1 VATKDT
7 PTKEARTPA
16 PAATRAP
23 APGQGPAQTEA
34 PGGLVSAW
42 KSYVGG
48 LLGKGKGKGGKDAP
62 APAPEVQSQ
71 GAQKSGVAPQGV
83 APAEATVPV
92 PDAPTPVVSAWT
104 PEDEQALA
112 TGKATFGVIGAHQ
125 AGRVKPAAEKLPP
138 AELALW
144 RKTVDGLAGTLNRVF
159 VYKALAANHSVAEC
173 VAFAACVA
181 DKDDKWLMT
190 NCTGG
195 DSMMEGSGTR
205 QAYSHTCGVT
215 TVQTL
220 RAEYDPVYALKLH
233 TENPQLNSVD
243 NADPTKINPKAAAEQ
258 KSMHETQYQGD
269 HGAHTGVSASR
280 KDIAKGSGRWVD
292 DWLNS
297 LTATTGLKYKTKK
310 DPSTAEAITTLT
322 DKVGGGMMTPVVIG
336 NGKGSYTH
344 YNLVMHTRTQDEPA
358 PTPAEQPPAPPKARP
373 MVRQGSQGDAV
384 RELQTLLNERGEA
397 LAVDGI
403 FGPLTR
409 GAVVRFQTAQA
420 LSPDG
425 IVGPLTWGKLDEK
438 KAAPPAPPKTVRSF
452 QFHDP
457 WDGVTKWVS
466 ESKINKGLIDIAGSN
481 EITAL
486 EVPSAA

>member
-1 VATKDT
+1 MATKDT
-7 PTKEARTPA
+7 PAKEARTSAPA
-16 PAATRAP
+16 PARANV
-23 APGQGPAQTEA
+23 PGQGPAQTEA

-42 KSYVGG
+42 KTYLGG
-48 LLGKGKGKGGKDAP
+48 LMGKGKGDAP
-62 APAPEVQSQ
+62 AAPDQQ
-71 GAQKSGVAPQGV
+71 GAQKAAVTEPSAAATQA
-83 APAEATVPV
+83 APAT
-92 PDAPTPVVSAWT
+92 PDGPPAAVAWT
-104 PEDEQALA
+104 PEDEKALA
-112 TGKATFGVIGAHQ
+112 VGKATFGVIGAHQ
-125 AGRVKPAAEKLPP
+125 AGRVKPAAEKLAP
-138 AELALW
+138 AELVVW
-144 RKTVDGLAGTLNRVF
+144 RKTVDALAGTLNRVF

-173 VAFAACVA
+173 VAFAGSIA
-181 DKDDKWLMT
+181 DKDDKWLMS

-310 DPSTAEAITTLT
+310 DPSTTEALDTLT

-344 YNLVMHTRTQDEPA
+344 YNLVMHTRTQEEPA
-358 PTPAEQPPAPPKARP
+358 PAPAEQPAPPPKARP
-373 MVRQGSQGDAV
+373 MLRQGSQGDSV
-384 RELQTLLNERGEA
+384 RELQTLLNERGA
-397 LAVDGI
+397 TLVVDGI

-409 GAVVRFQTAQA
+409 GAVVQFQTEKA

-438 KAAPPAPPKTVRSF
+438 KAAPPVPPKAVKQF

-466 ESKINKGLIDIAGSN
+466 ETKITKGLIDIAGSN